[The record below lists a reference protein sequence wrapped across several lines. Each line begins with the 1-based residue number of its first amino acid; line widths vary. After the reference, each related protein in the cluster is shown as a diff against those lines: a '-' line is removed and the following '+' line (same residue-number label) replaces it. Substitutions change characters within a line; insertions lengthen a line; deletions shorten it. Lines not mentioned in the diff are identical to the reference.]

1 MVDTSCLII
10 FRAFFGGNF
19 LDPLPVGCSKV
30 TVQRDLE
37 AVKLSQ
43 GETLLQR
50 GMELKIG
57 DRFSF
62 G

>member
-1 MVDTSCLII
+1 MVDISCLIMSHI
-10 FRAFFGGNF
+10 FGFFS
-19 LDPLPVGCSKV
+19 PLPVGCSKV

-57 DRFSF
+57 DR
-62 G
+62 